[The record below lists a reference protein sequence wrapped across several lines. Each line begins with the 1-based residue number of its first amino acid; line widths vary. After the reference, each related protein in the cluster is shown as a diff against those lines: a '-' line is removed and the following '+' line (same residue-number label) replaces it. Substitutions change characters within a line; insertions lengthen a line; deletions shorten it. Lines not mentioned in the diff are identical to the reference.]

1 MEIYN
6 IEKVYNGF
14 HYPQFYKKILELNLI
29 DFDYWYLMNSEQ
41 IDIRINGLK
50 SRYPNRKLVPF
61 ARRDDNDDIACFEVD
76 KGERVQII
84 HDFASVGYEQRGEY
98 DSFKDWVKAAIEEL
112 MNMDNIDIDWLFDCK
127 KDHKGLID

>member
-112 MNMDNIDIDWLFDCK
+112 MNMDNIDID
-127 KDHKGLID
+127 